1 MGKRTCDVVVI
12 GGGPGGY
19 VCSIRLGQLKQKVI
33 CVEKEEVGGVCLNWG
48 CVPSKALISASHTY
62 EKVKDTGPTM
72 GILTDGIK
80 LDVPKLQEW
89 KGSIVKKLTS
99 GVRGLFKGNGVELVM
114 GNARV
119 TGPRT
124 IEVKTSEGGTE
135 TIEATKAI
143 VIATG
148 SSTIEIPSFK
158 FDGKQIIGAKE
169 GVSLKAIPK
178 RLLVIGGGVIGLE
191 LGMVYQKFGSE
202 LTVVEATASL
212 LPGVD
217 PDCTAVVEKRLL
229 KHGAKVFKNA
239 KAMGYEKNADG
250 SLSVKVDLGGGK
262 HDTLVADTVLV
273 AVGMRP
279 NGAGLGLEEIGVK
292 VERGFVPADPLGQ
305 TNVPGVYAIGD
316 VSGHPM
322 LAHKASKEGEV
333 VAEIIAGHKA
343 AKDWVAIPA
352 AIFTDPEI
360 ATAGLTEAMAKEKGI
375 DVKVG
380 KFPFAALGRAMA
392 VAETEGFFKVV
403 ANKKTNE
410 LVGVHIVGPA
420 ASDLISEGA
429 LALEMHAFLEDIGLT
444 IHPHPTLGEGFMEA
458 AMNGLGHAIHILNRE
473 RAASAGL

>member
-1 MGKRTCDVVVI
+1 MANRTCDAVVI

-62 EKVKDTGPTM
+62 EKVKEHGQMM
-72 GILTDGIK
+72 GIFADGIRVE
-80 LDVPKLQEW
+80 VPRMQEW
-89 KGSIVKKLTS
+89 KDGIVKKLTG
-99 GVRGLFKGNGVELVM
+99 GVKGLFKGNGVELVY
-114 GNARV
+114 GEARV
-119 TGPRT
+119 TSPRT
-124 IEVKTSEGGTE
+124 VEVKTREGTTE

-143 VIATG
+143 VVATG
-148 SSTIEIPSFK
+148 SSTIELPTFK
-158 FDGKQIIGAKE
+158 FDGKQVIGARE
-169 GVSLKAIPK
+169 AVSLKSVPK

-191 LGMVYQKFGSE
+191 LGTVYQKLGAE
-202 LTVVEATASL
+202 LTIVEATPSL

-217 PDCTAVVEKRLL
+217 PDCTAVVEKKLL
-229 KHGAKVFKNA
+229 KHGAKIFKNA
-239 KAMGYEKNADG
+239 KAMGYERNADG
-250 SLSVKVDLGGGK
+250 SLAVKIDLGGGK
-262 HDTLVADTVLV
+262 HDTCVTDMILV

-279 NGAGLGLEEIGVK
+279 NGAGLGLEEVGVQ
-292 VERGFVPADPLGQ
+292 VERGFVPADHLGR
-305 TNVPGVYAIGD
+305 TNVDGIYAIGD

-360 ATAGLTEAMAKEKGI
+360 ATAGLTEAQAKEKGFEVRI
-375 DVKVG
+375 G

-392 VAETEGFFKVV
+392 VAETDGFFKVV
-403 ANKKTNE
+403 ADKKTNE
-410 LVGVHIVGPA
+410 LLGVHIVGPE

-429 LALEMHAFLEDIGLT
+429 LALEMHAFLEDVGLT

-458 AMNGLGHAIHILNRE
+458 AMNGLGHAIHILNR
-473 RAASAGL
+473 GN

>member
-1 MGKRTCDVVVI
+1 MAKRTCDVVVI

-19 VCSIRLGQLKQKVI
+19 GCAIRLGQLKQKVI
-33 CVEKEEVGGVCLNWG
+33 CVEKEEVGGICLNWG

-62 EKVKDTGPTM
+62 EKVKDQGATM
-72 GILTDGIK
+72 GIMTDGIR
-80 LDVPKLQEW
+80 VEIPKMQEW
-89 KGSIVKKLTS
+89 KGGIVKKLT
-99 GVRGLFKGNGVELVM
+99 GGIRGLFKGNGVELVM

-124 IEVKTSEGGTE
+124 VEVKTNEGGTE

-158 FDGKQIIGAKE
+158 FDGKQVIGARE
-169 GVSLKAIPK
+169 AVSLQSVPK

-191 LGMVYQKFGSE
+191 LGSVYQKFGAE
-202 LTVVEATASL
+202 LTVVEMTPTL

-217 PDCTAVVEKRLL
+217 PECTAVVEKRLV
-229 KHGAKVFKNA
+229 KHGAKIFKNA
-239 KAMGYEKNADG
+239 KAAGYEKNADG
-250 SLSVKVDLGGGK
+250 SLAVKIELGEGK
-262 HDTLVADTVLV
+262 HDTIVTDMVLV

-292 VERGFVPADPLGQ
+292 VERGFVPSDGLGK
-305 TNVPGVYAIGD
+305 TNVDGIYAIGD
-316 VSGHPM
+316 VTGFPM
-322 LAHKASKEGEV
+322 LAHKATKEGEV
-333 VAEIIAGHKA
+333 VAEVIAGHKA
-343 AKDWVAIPA
+343 AKDWVSIPA

-360 ATAGLTEAMAKEKGI
+360 AVAGLTEAQAKEKGYE
-375 DVKVG
+375 VRVG

-392 VAETEGFFKVV
+392 VHETDGFFKVV

-410 LVGVHIVGPA
+410 LLGVHIVGA
-420 ASDLISEGA
+420 EASDLISEGA

-444 IHPHPTLGEGFMEA
+444 IHPHPTLGEGMMEA

-473 RAASAGL
+473 QK